1 MQLPTPFI
9 IMVHNKK
16 KLPRKNNKKKNKG
29 NKKSSPTSA
38 TAPVNSSSSF
48 YRGDGERVDENV
60 EDCYISEDDQSES
73 DQHCDEPPQ
82 PRRTGPSGPPLPPP
96 KDMSS
101 WSDPALLRFRI
112 GTKVECNTKHGW
124 LLGEVIKINYR
135 EDDWDHYVPYQIE
148 LCDNKYKWGGLGACI
163 YAPEDHDHVIR
174 ESSFSLS
181 GHARTTHWQR
191 RRKKPCQ
198 QQIFQTTTDRSS
210 TTNTH
215 PN

>member
-1 MQLPTPFI
+1 
-9 IMVHNKK
+9 MVHNKK
-16 KLPRKNNKKKNKG
+16 KVPRKNNKKKNKG
-29 NKKSSPTSA
+29 NNKKSPTSA
-38 TAPVNSSSSF
+38 TAPMQSSSSF
-48 YRGDGERVDENV
+48 HRGDCERVDENV

-73 DQHCDEPPQ
+73 DQHCYEPPQ
-82 PRRTGPSGPPLPPP
+82 SRRAAATAMVPPPPPGPPPRL
-96 KDMSS
+96 SG

-210 TTNTH
+210 TTNKH
-215 PN
+215 H